1 MSETDAADAPREEGR
16 SREAARALAA
26 TLHTLR
32 ARLTDSRLARAYDA
46 LTLAFVAFFHHVLA
60 EKHLRAAMGFDE
72 RYFIHQ
78 GWSVTKGLVPYR
90 DFQEFKPPMIFFVNA
105 LGIGLFGLDG
115 LAYRHIFSI
124 LSLLPF
130 VALAVALLSRKAS
143 RLFVAALLAL
153 MIDHFFDKIFHDFS
167 INNAETLS
175 LDFFVIAC
183 GVLLTRCRWERAR
196 DVVGGA
202 VLALAP
208 LSKEPLAFAA
218 VMAWLT
224 ILLLRRAEDPR
235 PDAARRFAK
244 LTIAGAAGVAAIWL
258 AYMLATRSLG
268 WYVVQLK
275 LNLEYTKNYAQQ
287 LNWFPKNPPGGE
299 LAEYWRRLSA
309 NYVNAA
315 HFTPFVPFFAAALV
329 FGNRRLR
336 TVGVAALATF
346 VAGLY
351 AVTIGKG
358 FAYHY
363 YIMAMAGT
371 FFLAT
376 VGALALE
383 RAVGAPGAAVGFGR
397 WVAVATAAVAVVVAW
412 PRFSEEWGKTYKLPS
427 APVSRAEID
436 FVRAHS
442 APGDRIWSLG
452 DPLLY
457 VYADR
462 PNACREGIVLD
473 ELIQYHP
480 GRTDE
485 ERLADQR
492 QELQQQRPKLVVFGD
507 DPVNYQ
513 RKQRYIKAL
522 VMPFLRENGYI
533 KLNDKFYARP

>member
-1 MSETDAADAPREEGR
+1 LSETHAADTLRDDGPWK
-16 SREAARALAA
+16 AARGLTAS
-26 TLHTLR
+26 LR
-32 ARLTDSRLARAYDA
+32 ARLADSRLARAYDA
-46 LTLAFVAFFHHVLA
+46 LTLAVVVVVHHVLGL
-60 EKHLRAAMGFDE
+60 KHLRAAMGFDE

-124 LSLLPF
+124 LSLLMF
-130 VALAVALLSRKAS
+130 AAVTVALLTRKVS
-143 RLFVAALLAL
+143 RLLVASLLVL
-153 MIDHFFDKIFHDFS
+153 MIDHFYDRVFHDFS
-167 INNAETLS
+167 INNAETLG

-183 GVLLTRCRWERAR
+183 GVLLTRTPWQRTR
-196 DVVGGA
+196 DVAGGA

-208 LSKEPLAFAA
+208 LSKEPLAFAVA
-218 VMAWLT
+218 LAWVTFLFV
-224 ILLLRRAEDPR
+224 RRAEDPR

-244 LTIAGAAGVAAIWL
+244 LSIAGAAGVAALWL
-258 AYMLATRSLG
+258 LYMLATRSLG
-268 WYVVQLK
+268 WYLVQLK

-299 LAEYWRRLSA
+299 LAEYWRRIRA
-309 NYVNAA
+309 AYVNAP
-315 HFTPFVPFFAAALV
+315 HFTAFVPFFAAALAL
-329 FGNRRLR
+329 GDRRWR

-346 VAGLY
+346 FAGLY

-358 FAYHY
+358 FANHY
-363 YIMAMAGT
+363 YIMAMTGT

-376 VGALALE
+376 VGALAIE
-383 RAVGAPGAAVGFGR
+383 RAVDAAGAAALGR
-397 WVAVATAAVAVVVAW
+397 WVGVATAAVAALTVW
-412 PRFSEEWGKTYKLPS
+412 PRFAEEWSKTYGLPA
-427 APVSRAEID
+427 APVSRAEVD

-442 APGDRIWSLG
+442 APGDRIWTLG

-457 VYADR
+457 VFADR
-462 PNACREGIVLD
+462 PNACREGIVID

-485 ERLADQR
+485 ERLRDQR
-492 QELQQQRPKLVVFGD
+492 EELRQQRPKLVVFGD

-522 VMPFLRENGYI
+522 ATPFLRENGYI